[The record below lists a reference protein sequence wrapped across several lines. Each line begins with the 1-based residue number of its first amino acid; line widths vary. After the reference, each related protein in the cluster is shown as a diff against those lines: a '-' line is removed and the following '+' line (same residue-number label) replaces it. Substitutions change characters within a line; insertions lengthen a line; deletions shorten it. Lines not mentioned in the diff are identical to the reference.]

1 MNENFKA
8 FMELDES
15 QYIIRTWKVI
25 AKESITK
32 RNKKDA
38 IKDAIN
44 DHTNSTE
51 IGFRLGFDHHCC

>member
-25 AKESITK
+25 AKESIMK
-32 RNKKDA
+32 RNK
-38 IKDAIN
+38 KDAIN

-51 IGFRLGFDHHCC
+51 IGFRLGFDHYCR